1 MITRKDNILVRPF
14 QHRKFIEHRKKVC
27 LVQCLMNTHKHEI
40 SNLKKN
46 FLSKKFL
53 TCRNYQSWKNCFKY
67 NCKPFFQVS
76 RALPRI
82 DDVSPPQRNHV
93 YIKCKKLQHEA
104 ERHAQI
110 ERDNFIL
117 LKHLNKIM
125 TDKRVDNFWLQENP
139 K

>member
-1 MITRKDNILVRPF
+1 MSIEKRFVCNNDSRNLINIKYSNFQGLSNLQKNSTSQNLAQLFSQQFHIRSTDNI
-14 QHRKFIEHRKKVC
+14 
-27 LVQCLMNTHKHEI
+27 
-40 SNLKKN
+40 
-46 FLSKKFL
+46 
-53 TCRNYQSWKNCFKY
+53 
-67 NCKPFFQVS
+67 KPFLQVS

-82 DDVSPPQRNHV
+82 DDVTPPRRNHV
-93 YIKCKKLQHEA
+93 YIKCKKLQSEA